1 MLFLNIA
8 KVHVQGKQA
17 IQRLL
22 RERGELYRREEKR
35 KRNSPH

>member
-22 RERGELYRREEKR
+22 RERGEFCRREAKR
-35 KRNSPH
+35 VRAQPA